1 MSVLREMIEN
11 LFSRPVTILYPWKK
25 VPDPGYLPREGGEHR

>member
-11 LFSRPVTILYPWKK
+11 LLLTAGHDPVSLDKST
-25 VPDPGYLPREGGEHR
+25 DPGYLPREGGEHR